1 MTEQRDEADPGQA
14 PEETTDPI
22 VEPTEGSPEF
32 IEEAPEE
39 PIEASEEGVA
49 VAPEEPEAAAT
60 EVFEPIPAPTIP
72 EPVEGSPDAVVDP
85 VPDAAGVVESAPE
98 ETAFEAVPE
107 EAVAVE
113 SVSDE
118 VNVVESV
125 PDEAAVVAPLTSEA
139 TVVEPVPGPTILES
153 AGGSPEPDEEASNE
167 PVPDEPTVVHPIPT
181 EPIPAQTEGMPTE
194 PTLAALRP
202 RPEPTQAIFRDSPP
216 EPEPEPD
223 AEPTRLDP
231 LGIEEQRLAAERAA
245 RKEARDAALAA
256 SAPVPLVAPIPE
268 VVVKRSTDGF
278 FGSLGLFLL
287 RLVVAAIFA
296 VRGLNLL
303 TNLAGTQALF
313 AQTVIPEPAI
323 MSIVTGV
330 ACLLIALALVLGLL
344 TRIAGLGVAL
354 IAGGSLAF
362 VQWGAGWSPL
372 LPAQPGQPGFLGEV
386 ELLLAA
392 VGILLLCVG
401 GGGWGLDRSFRASR
415 AKDKAAKAAA
425 A

>member
-32 IEEAPEE
+32 VEEASGEPIEAPEE
-39 PIEASEEGVA
+39 GAV
-49 VAPEEPEAAAT
+49 VAPEEPDVAAT
-60 EVFEPIPAPTIP
+60 EVFEPVPPPTIP
-72 EPVEGSPDAVVDP
+72 EPVEGSP
-85 VPDAAGVVESAPE
+85 
-98 ETAFEAVPE
+98 EA
-107 EAVAVE
+107 
-113 SVSDE
+113 
-118 VNVVESV
+118 
-125 PDEAAVVAPLTSEA
+125 DEAASDEP
-139 TVVEPVPGPTILES
+139 TVVEPVQAPAIPEPVE
-153 AGGSPEPDEEASNE
+153 GSPEADEAASGEPVPDEPAVVEPVQAPTIPVPVEGSPEADEAASGE
-167 PVPDEPTVVHPIPT
+167 PVPDEPTVVHTIPT
-181 EPIPAQTEGMPTE
+181 EPIPAQTEGLPTE

-216 EPEPEPD
+216 EPEPGSE